1 MSTKTAY
8 APDTSKAEVA
18 ASTQY
23 PHLSLLDSLIR
34 SADRFGWPT
43 ILLVLVLYWAR
54 TDVVKPLLDA
64 NSGFMNSIVDS
75 HRNLVQEVK
84 SLGSKL
90 DILID
95 VSSKK

>member
-18 ASTQY
+18 PQCPNTSM
-23 PHLSLLDSLIR
+23 LDSLIR

-54 TDVVKPLLDA
+54 TDVVKPLQDA

>member
-8 APDTSKAEVA
+8 SPDTSKAEVA
-18 ASTQY
+18 PQCSNT
-23 PHLSLLDSLIR
+23 SMLDSLIR

-43 ILLVLVLYWAR
+43 ILLVVVLYWAR
-54 TDVVKPLLDA
+54 TDLVKPLLEA